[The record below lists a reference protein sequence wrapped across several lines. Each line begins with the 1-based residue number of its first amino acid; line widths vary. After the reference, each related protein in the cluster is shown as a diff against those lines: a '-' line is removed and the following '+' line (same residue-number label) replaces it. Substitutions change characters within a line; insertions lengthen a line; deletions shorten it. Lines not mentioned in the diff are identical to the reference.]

1 MPSLSAEVAS
11 GTAIPTSKPCLQARE
26 KLTSKQ
32 SHISTAT
39 LMDSL
44 TLSKLF
50 SPVQVGLLTLSQ
62 LHRDGTTDTD
72 VTEKASVPLSP
83 QLLP

>member
-1 MPSLSAEVAS
+1 
-11 GTAIPTSKPCLQARE
+11 
-26 KLTSKQ
+26 
-32 SHISTAT
+32 
-39 LMDSL
+39 MDSL

-50 SPVQVGLLTLSQ
+50 SPVQVGLLTLLQ
-62 LHRDGTTDTD
+62 VHRDGTTDTD

>member
-1 MPSLSAEVAS
+1 
-11 GTAIPTSKPCLQARE
+11 
-26 KLTSKQ
+26 
-32 SHISTAT
+32 
-39 LMDSL
+39 MDSL